1 MDKVKMRA
9 TEFGV
14 LAYILSWGITAF
26 IWMDLVPLTSLLTYT
41 DAFLGSVGL
50 IFVFTII
57 GKKRQHARKK
67 GVLLPWYKSPSF
79 ALGMILAGVEVMT
92 LTPALRF
99 IIFPLRNAI
108 NVTYVFWVIF
118 GIYFVFFCVLV
129 LLSRHAEDK

>member
-1 MDKVKMRA
+1 MDNVKMRA
-9 TEFGV
+9 SEFGV

-26 IWMDLVPLTSLLTYT
+26 IWMDLVPLTSLLAYT

-67 GVLLPWYKSPSF
+67 GVLLSWYKSPSF

-99 IIFPLRNAI
+99 VIFPLGMVQNH
-108 NVTYVFWVIF
+108 VTLLND
-118 GIYFVFFCVLV
+118 LV
-129 LLSRHAEDK
+129 NSK